1 MEYHIILMSVEDFV
15 LISAILA
22 IFALIGDFI
31 ITFILGFFQ
40 DNYSHIEDT
49 MSELGNKES
58 RFKTILS
65 IWWFI
70 WGMSLIIFSFGLIS
84 YTYMPISRGH
94 ILTVAILISIFGFGA
109 GNVAGLFPEDP
120 KGKEESVSGK
130 IHGIFAGLGYLALL
144 AIPSILATITG
155 EWFLVISIVVQILGI
170 GFFTLFILSKNPK
183 IGKSGLWQRLFLF
196 NYYSYMIIMAVIMIV
211 HP

>member
-1 MEYHIILMSVEDFV
+1 MSVEVFI

-22 IFALIGDFI
+22 IFAFLGDFI
-31 ITFILGFFQ
+31 ITFILGYFQ

-70 WGMSLIIFSFGLIS
+70 WGVSLMIFSFGLIS
-84 YTYMPISRGH
+84 HYYMPTGDGH
-94 ILTVAILISIFGFGA
+94 VLTVAILIFIFGFGA
-109 GNVAGLFPEDP
+109 GNVAGLFPEDS

-130 IHGIFAGLGYLALL
+130 IHGIFGGLGYLALL
-144 AIPSILATITG
+144 TIPSILAIISVG
-155 EWFLVISIVVQILGI
+155 WFLAISIVVQISGI
-170 GFFTLFILSKNPK
+170 GFFTLFLLSKNPK

-196 NYYSYMIIMAVIMIV
+196 NYYSYMIIIAVIMIV
-211 HP
+211 YP

>member
-1 MEYHIILMSVEDFV
+1 MSEEVFI

-22 IFALIGDFI
+22 IFAFLGDFT
-31 ITFILGFFQ
+31 ITFILGYFQ
-40 DNYSHIEDT
+40 DNYSHVEDT

-70 WGMSLIIFSFGLIS
+70 WGVSLMTFSFGLIS
-84 YTYMPISRGH
+84 HAYMSIWGGH
-94 ILTVAILISIFGFGA
+94 VLTAAILIFIFGFGA

-120 KGKEESVSGK
+120 KGKEETVSGK
-130 IHGIFAGLGYLALL
+130 IHGIFGGLGYLALL
-144 AIPSILATITG
+144 TIPSILAGISG
-155 EWFLVISIVVQILGI
+155 EWFLAISIVVQILGI

-196 NYYSYMIIMAVIMIV
+196 NYYSYMIIIAVIMMV
-211 HP
+211 YP

>member
-1 MEYHIILMSVEDFV
+1 MMSVEDFV
-15 LISAILA
+15 LISAIFA
-22 IFALIGDFI
+22 IFAFLGDFI
-31 ITFILGFFQ
+31 ITFILGYFQ

-70 WGMSLIIFSFGLIS
+70 WGVSLMTFSFGLIS
-84 YTYMPISRGH
+84 HTYLPIWGGH
-94 ILTVAILISIFGFGA
+94 ILTAAILIFIFGFGA

-120 KGKEESVSGK
+120 KGEEESVSGK
-130 IHGIFAGLGYLALL
+130 IHGIFGGLGYLALL
-144 AIPSILATITG
+144 AIPSVLATISG
-155 EWFLVISIVVQILGI
+155 EWFLVISIVVQILGFV
-170 GFFTLFILSKNPK
+170 FFILFMLSKNPK

-196 NYYSYMIIMAVIMIV
+196 TYYSYMTVIAVMMII

>member
-1 MEYHIILMSVEDFV
+1 MKYHIILMSVEDFV

-22 IFALIGDFI
+22 LFALLGDFI
-31 ITFILGFFQ
+31 ITFILGYFQ

-70 WGMSLIIFSFGLIS
+70 WGGSLMIFSIGFIIHAYNSVIS
-84 YTYMPISRGH
+84 GH
-94 ILTVAILISIFGFGA
+94 VITAAILIFIFGFGA
-109 GNVAGLFPEDP
+109 GIVAGLFPEDP
-120 KGKEESVSGK
+120 KGEEESVSGK
-130 IHGIFAGLGYLALL
+130 IHGIFGGLGYLALL
-144 AIPSILATITG
+144 AIPSILANISG
-155 EWFLVISIVVQILGI
+155 EWFLAISIVVQILGV
-170 GFFTLFILSKNPK
+170 GSFTLFLLSKNPK

-196 NYYSYMIIMAVIMIV
+196 NYYVYMIIIAVIMIV
-211 HP
+211 YP

>member
-1 MEYHIILMSVEDFV
+1 MSVEDFV
-15 LISAILA
+15 LISAILV
-22 IFALIGDFI
+22 IFALLGDFI
-31 ITFILGFFQ
+31 ITFILGYFQ
-40 DNYSHIEDT
+40 DNYSHVEDT

-70 WGMSLIIFSFGLIS
+70 WGLSLIIFSIGFIS
-84 YTYMPISRGH
+84 HAYMPFMGGYVV
-94 ILTVAILISIFGFGA
+94 LTVAILIFIFGFGA

-120 KGKEESVSGK
+120 KGEEESVSGK

-144 AIPSILATITG
+144 TIPSILATISG
-155 EWFLVISIVVQILGI
+155 EWFLAISIVVQILGI
-170 GFFTLFILSKNPK
+170 VFFTLFLLSKNPK

-196 NYYSYMIIMAVIMIV
+196 NYYLYMIIIAVIMIV
-211 HP
+211 YP